1 VARVTAGGSQ
11 GRAAALTSPRSRG
24 ARWATVRNPFA
35 RDGLLVR
42 TWPFAFA
49 LALGLVLA
57 ALERDTDPR
66 ALRAAAAL
74 TAVVVVAVVAAPWSR
89 LPRAA
94 QATPALA
101 CLPVVALLTASG
113 GGTTS
118 GFAPLVLVPVVWLAL
133 YGTRRDL
140 ALSIVGTALTFG
152 LPLVLVG
159 DSEYPAGEWSRLV
172 LWVMLGGLLGTTVHR
187 LVGAAREGAD
197 TGEALTTAIVDSALD
212 SVMTMDHQGRLVEFN
227 PAAERT
233 FGYRREDAIGAEL
246 ADLIVPPALREA
258 HRRGLARYLATGEAH
273 VLDQRLELTAMR
285 SDGQEF
291 PVELTITRIAGVQP
305 PMFTGNIRDVTARR
319 SAQRDADARHG
330 VARVL
335 AESAT
340 VDAASPELLRA
351 LGESM
356 DWDLGVLWLV
366 DEHAGVL
373 RCETIW
379 QRESISA
386 TAFRELTAVLTI
398 SRGHG
403 PLGRVWSTGA
413 PASSQAVADEPDY
426 PRAHA
431 AARDG
436 LRSALWIPVLS
447 GAEVLGVL
455 EFYSRGANHL
465 DEPLLDT
472 LAGVGSQIGEYFR
485 RRRAEER
492 LAHQAL
498 HDDLTG
504 LPNRGLL
511 LDRLGHA
518 LDRSERHGS
527 PVVVLFMDLDNFKMV
542 NDSLGHH
549 VGDELLLEVAARLE
563 RVLRRSDT
571 VGRLGG
577 ETVARFGGDEFVIL
591 CEDLVDEHEAVL
603 IAERISR
610 ALARPIVLGGQELVV
625 SASIGLAAG
634 TGGSASPEALVR
646 DADAAMYRAK
656 EQGPGRC
663 EVFDHAMRSR
673 LLERLASETELRRAI
688 DGDELRLF
696 YQPIVAIADG
706 SVHAVEALVRWE
718 HPVRGLVG
726 PDEFIPIAED
736 SGLILGLGR
745 WVLAEACRQ
754 AAEWRAAWGDASAP
768 AVSVNLSARQLA
780 DRDLVEYVAATLSES
795 GLAPERLGLEITETL
810 LMHEVDAAIETL
822 RALRALGVSLHL
834 DDFGTGYSS
843 LSYLKR
849 FPLDGLK
856 LDRSFI
862 AGLGANTQES
872 AIVAA
877 VIEMARALGMTVIAE
892 GVETEEQ
899 LASLR
904 DLGCELAQGYYFARP
919 MPARV
924 AAEFLRRPA

>member
-1 VARVTAGGSQ
+1 MARVTDGGDRD
-11 GRAAALTSPRSRG
+11 RAAALMSPRPRG
-24 ARWATVRNPFA
+24 ARWTIVREPFA
-35 RDGLLVR
+35 RDGLLPR

-57 ALERDTDPR
+57 AVEPGRDPA

-74 TAVVVVAVVAAPWSR
+74 AALVVIAVAVAPWSR

-94 QATPALA
+94 QTVPALA
-101 CLPVVALLTASG
+101 CLPVVALLRASE

-118 GFAPLVLVPVVWLAL
+118 GFAPLVLVPVFWLAI
-133 YGTRRDL
+133 YGNRRDL
-140 ALSIVGTALTFG
+140 TLAIAGMALTLG

-159 DSEYPAGEWSRLV
+159 APEYPAAEWKRLV
-172 LWVMLGGLLGTTVHR
+172 LWVVLGGTVGATVQR
-187 LVGAAREGAD
+187 LVGAARQGAR
-197 TGEALTTAIVDSALD
+197 TGAALTTAIVDSALD
-212 SVMTMDHQGRLVEFN
+212 CVMTMDHQGRLVEFN

-233 FGYRREDAIGAEL
+233 FGYRREEAVGAEL

-258 HRRGLARYLATGEAH
+258 HRHGLARYMAGGEPR
-273 VLDQRLELTAMR
+273 VLDRRLELTAMR
-285 SDGQEF
+285 NDGREF

-305 PMFTGNIRDVTARR
+305 PMFTGYIRDVTERR
-319 SAQRDADARHG
+319 RAERDAAARHG

-335 AESAT
+335 AESPTVAAAT
-340 VDAASPELLRA
+340 PELLAA
-351 LGESM
+351 LAQSM
-356 DWDLGVLWLV
+356 EWDLGALWLV
-366 DEHAGVL
+366 DEEAGVL

-379 QRESISA
+379 QDDSISA
-386 TAFRELTAVLTI
+386 AAFRELTAVLTI
-398 SRGHG
+398 ARGQG

-413 PASSQAVADEPDY
+413 PASSEAVADEPDY
-426 PRAHA
+426 PRARA

-436 LRSALWIPVLS
+436 LRAGLWLPIRS

-455 EFYSRGANHL
+455 EFYSRAVKHL
-465 DEPLLDT
+465 DEPLLET
-472 LAGVGSQIGEYFR
+472 LANVGSQIGEFFR

-518 LDRSERHGS
+518 LERSERQGS
-527 PVVVLFMDLDNFKMV
+527 PVAVLFMDLDNFKVV

-549 VGDELLLEVAARLE
+549 VGDQLLLEVAARLQ

-571 VGRLGG
+571 VGRIGG
-577 ETVARFGGDEFVIL
+577 GTVARFGGDEFVVL
-591 CEDLVDEHEAVL
+591 CEDLTEEREALV

-610 ALARPIVLGGQELVV
+610 ALAQPVVLGGQELVV
-625 SASIGLAAG
+625 SASIGLAVG
-634 TGGSASPEALVR
+634 TGGGATPEALVR

-663 EVFDHAMRSR
+663 EVFDQAMRSR
-673 LLERLASETELRRAI
+673 LLERMASETELRRAI
-688 DGDELRLF
+688 DGGELRLV
-696 YQPIVAIADG
+696 YQPIVAVADG
-706 SVHAVEALVRWE
+706 SVHAVEALVRWQ

-726 PDEFIPIAED
+726 PDEFIPVAED

-745 WVLAEACRQ
+745 WVLSEACRQ
-754 AAEWRAAWGDASAP
+754 ATEWEDAWGDCPAP
-768 AVSVNLSARQLA
+768 RMFVNLSARQLA
-780 DRDLVEYVAATLSES
+780 DRDLVEHVTAILSET
-795 GLAPERLGLEITETL
+795 GLAPERLGLEITESL
-810 LMHEVDAAIETL
+810 LMHEVDASIATL
-822 RALRALGVSLHL
+822 QALKALGVCLHL

-849 FPLDGLK
+849 FPLDALK
-856 LDRSFI
+856 LDRSFV
-862 AGLGANTQES
+862 AGLGTDTQES

-877 VIEMARALGMTVIAE
+877 VVEMARALGLAVIAE

-904 DLGCELAQGYYFARP
+904 GLGCELAQGYYFAHP
-919 MPARV
+919 MPAPA
-924 AAEFLRRPA
+924 AAEFLRSRT